1 VPVLDGQAVVGMI
14 TGSDLNERQ
23 SNSAVYLAGAIY
35 NQDSLQALV
44 QTSARIKLL
53 QQSLAAAE
61 ASAYST
67 GHIVSAIT
75 DALSARL
82 LQLGELQF
90 GPAPVEYAWVA
101 AGSQGRNEQ
110 TAKSDQDNCMV
121 LDDGY
126 EPERCAAN
134 TRQFLSDDVFAL
146 FGYIGTPTSVVAL
159 PLATAAKVPFFAPFT
174 GAEVLRDPFNR
185 YAIHVRASYY
195 DETAAIVRQVTAVGI
210 KKIAVFY
217 QNDAYGKA
225 GLEGVNRALKAL
237 NMEPSAL
244 GTFERNSKDVDA
256 ALKSILPSKPEAIV
270 QIGAYTSCATFIRLA
285 RREGFS
291 GNFYN
296 VSFVGTQALLD
307 ELGAEAR
314 GVVVSQVMPF
324 PYAPVTRISGEYI
337 GSIKESTGVKPNY
350 SGMEGYVAARVF
362 TEALRRAGRSLSR
375 EGFINAIQ
383 GMQNVNLGGF
393 QVDFGPSKH
402 TGSKFVELTL
412 LTADGRVRR

>member
-1 VPVLDGQAVVGMI
+1 MRRREVISTTGTLLGSAALGAWSSLAQAQSTGVRDDRIVLGQSAPI
-14 TGSDLNERQ
+14 TGP
-23 SNSAVYLAGAIY
+23 
-35 NQDSLQALV
+35 
-44 QTSARIKLL
+44 
-53 QQSLAAAE
+53 AAQL
-61 ASAYST
+61 
-67 GHIVSAIT
+67 G
-75 DALSARL
+75 
-82 LQLGELQF
+82 LQLHFGAQACFEEVNASGGINGRRIELKL
-90 GPAPVEYAWVA
+90 V
-101 AGSQGRNEQ
+101 
-110 TAKSDQDNCMV
+110 
-121 LDDGY
+121 DDGY